1 MPKQKTIKNSK
12 PQKYGKYLAAGIIA
26 AGVIF
31 AVFKAFEKDETPV
44 PHTWSRQ
51 VDSAFVMN
59 CVIKYSKEFGQ
70 DTIKRTQTIEF
81 CLCMLDKI
89 KLKYE
94 EDEMDKVTNEEIKK
108 WDRLCRSE
116 LMNRNK

>member
-1 MPKQKTIKNSK
+1 LPKQKTIKNSK

-59 CVIKYSKEFGQ
+59 CVSKYSKEFGQ
-70 DTIKRTQTIEF
+70 DTTQEN
-81 CLCMLDKI
+81 
-89 KLKYE
+89 
-94 EDEMDKVTNEEIKK
+94 TNHRI
-108 WDRLCRSE
+108 LFVYA
-116 LMNRNK
+116 

>member
-1 MPKQKTIKNSK
+1 MAKQEKTKNRK

-31 AVFKAFEKDETPV
+31 AVFKAFDKDETQV
-44 PHTWSRQ
+44 PHKWSRQ

-59 CVIKYSKEFGQ
+59 CVSKYRKEFGQ

-94 EDEMDKVTNEEIKK
+94 EDEMDKVTDEEIKN
-108 WDRLCRSE
+108 WDSLCRSI
-116 LMNRNK
+116 LMNQKK

>member
-1 MPKQKTIKNSK
+1 MPKQEKTKSSK

-26 AGVIF
+26 AGIIF

-94 EDEMDKVTNEEIKK
+94 EDEMDKVTNEEIKN